1 MSIENDLLELEE
13 IVTEL
18 IDVGETL
25 ADLSLIRFELVN
37 DTHWDSLDMTLFIF
51 GAGDPETECPV
62 FETIVDT
69 EALLDESQGLRGI
82 SCKKLSALFAED
94 LVNEITVRG
103 TLRG

>member
-51 GAGDPETECPV
+51 GAGDCDQGSGFSPNPGFQNTP
-62 FETIVDT
+62 
-69 EALLDESQGLRGI
+69 LLSLCVPIHFDI
-82 SCKKLSALFAED
+82 
-94 LVNEITVRG
+94 
-103 TLRG
+103 